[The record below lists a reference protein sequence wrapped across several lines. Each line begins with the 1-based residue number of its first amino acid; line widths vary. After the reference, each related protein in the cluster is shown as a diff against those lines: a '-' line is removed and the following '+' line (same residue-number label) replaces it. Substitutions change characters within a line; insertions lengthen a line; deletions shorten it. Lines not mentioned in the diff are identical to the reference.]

1 MKAFIRPILIIL
13 IMLIVVYFLPEEP
26 IDPWNAIGLK
36 KVATLVF
43 AISFIQLL
51 SCEITKYLGQ
61 RKGSLI
67 TGFLAGLASSTAT
80 VASVAR
86 ASKASSKNTTSEIL
100 IFIAATIAMQ
110 VVCLAIILIGT
121 AGIHYSLLILILAPL
136 AAALV
141 MIYVETRKSPDGH
154 ESAQTEEFE
163 FFHVLILTTFII
175 TTIIISKIAQS
186 FLDESGMAAITFIVS
201 LFEMHGSIVAN
212 LQLHDAGVINVKQ
225 VGALLSVAIV
235 ASYISKLFMVYTL
248 GSIEL
253 RKKVLRYTGVAF
265 VALGIGWFI
274 FSEIV

>member
-1 MKAFIRPILIIL
+1 MKALIRPVLILL
-13 IMLIVVYFLPEEP
+13 GMLIVVYFLPEAP

-36 KVATLVF
+36 KIATLVL
-43 AISFIQLL
+43 AITFIQLL
-51 SCEITKYLGQ
+51 GSEITKYLGQ
-61 RKGSLI
+61 RKGSII

-86 ASKASSKNTTSEIL
+86 ASKASSENTTSEIL

-121 AGIHYSLLILILAPL
+121 TGIHYSLLILILSPI

-141 MIYVETRKSPDGH
+141 MIYVETRKSSDDH
-154 ESAQTEEFE
+154 EAIKPEQFE
-163 FFHVLILTTFII
+163 FLHVLKLTAFII

-186 FLDESGMAAITFIVS
+186 FLHEGGMAAITFVVS

-212 LQLHDAGVINVKQ
+212 LQLHDAGVIQ
-225 VGALLSVAIV
+225 VRQLGALLTTAIV
-235 ASYISKLFMVYTL
+235 ASYVSKLFMVYTL

-253 RKKVLRYTGVAF
+253 RVKVLMYTGLSLAS
-265 VALGIGWFI
+265 LGLGWLLFMY
-274 FSEIV
+274 IV

>member
-51 SCEITKYLGQ
+51 SCEITKHLGQ
-61 RKGSLI
+61 RKGSII

>member
-225 VGALLSVAIV
+225 VGALLSVAII

-274 FSEIV
+274 FSGIV